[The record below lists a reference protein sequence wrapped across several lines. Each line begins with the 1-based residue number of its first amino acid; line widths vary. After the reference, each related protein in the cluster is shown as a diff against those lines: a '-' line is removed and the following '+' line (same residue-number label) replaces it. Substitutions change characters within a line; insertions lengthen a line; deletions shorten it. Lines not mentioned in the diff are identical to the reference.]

1 MSKEMIKKEVFSGTV
16 TNTANSTVTDDEL
29 KMINAYTRRE
39 LNADE
44 VYVFS
49 VVLCDNDIDRDNER
63 FTVESLFALEKLFVG
78 KTGIIDH
85 NPSAKN
91 QTARI
96 FSCGVEAVSGMKTKT
111 GDDYFQLKA
120 RAYMPNSEGNRDVIT
135 AIDSGIIKEVS
146 VGCAVEKTVCNICG
160 EDMERCVHRKGESYG
175 GKICCGELL
184 NPYDAYEWSFV
195 AVPAQKNAGVTKS
208 HLNNRKEMTMEK
220 ILKNLDEKKGFN
232 LSEAD
237 CKKLR
242 NYVDNLRQLAK
253 DGAYYRESL
262 TSEVVKLSALVQP
275 DISRETMG
283 NIAKSMTVSQLCEFR
298 NAFKKQKDMSFEA
311 VPQLYNEK
319 HNNKNSDLNGQFTI

>member
-1 MSKEMIKKEVFSGTV
+1 MSKEMIKKEVFSGAV
-16 TNTANSTVTDDEL
+16 ADDVNSAVTDEEL
-29 KMINAYTRRE
+29 KLINAYTRRE
-39 LNADE
+39 LSAEE

-63 FTVESLFALEKLFVG
+63 FTVESLFVLEKLFVG

-85 NPSAKN
+85 NPSARN

-111 GDDYFQLKA
+111 GDDYFRLKA
-120 RAYMPNSEGNRDVIT
+120 RAYMPKSEGNRDIIA

-146 VGCAVEKTVCNICG
+146 VGCAVEKTVCSICG
-160 EDMERCVHRKGESYG
+160 EDMERCVHNRGENYG
-175 GKICCGELL
+175 GKICCGELV

-220 ILKNLDEKKGFN
+220 ILKNLDEERGFS
-232 LSEAD
+232 LSETD
-237 CKKLR
+237 CKKLKS
-242 NYVDNLRQLAK
+242 YVDNLRQLAK

-262 TSEVVKLSALVQP
+262 TSGVVKLSALVQP
-275 DISRETMG
+275 DISRETMEKV
-283 NIAKSMTVSQLCEFR
+283 AKSMTVSQLCEFR
-298 NAFKKQKDMSFEA
+298 NAFKKQKDIGFEA
-311 VPQLYNEK
+311 VPQLYND
-319 HNNKNSDLNGQFTI
+319 KNSKNNTDMNGQFTI

>member
-1 MSKEMIKKEVFSGTV
+1 MSKEMIKKEVFSGAV
-16 TNTANSTVTDDEL
+16 ADDVNSAVTDEEL
-29 KMINAYTRRE
+29 KLINAYTRRE
-39 LNADE
+39 LSAEE

-85 NPSAKN
+85 NPSARN

-111 GDDYFQLKA
+111 GDDYFRLKA
-120 RAYMPNSEGNRDVIT
+120 RAYMPKSEGNRDIIA

-146 VGCAVEKTVCNICG
+146 VGCAVEKTVCSICG
-160 EDMERCVHRKGESYG
+160 ENMGRCVHNRGENYG
-175 GKICCGELL
+175 GKICCGELV

-195 AVPAQKNAGVTKS
+195 AVPAQKKAGVTKS
-208 HLNNRKEMTMEK
+208 HLNNGKEMTMEK
-220 ILKNLDEKKGFN
+220 ILINLDEERGFS
-232 LSEAD
+232 LSETD
-237 CKKLR
+237 CKKLKS
-242 NYVDNLRQLAK
+242 YVDNLRQLAK

-275 DISRETMG
+275 DISRETMEKV
-283 NIAKSMTVSQLCEFR
+283 AKSMTVSQLCEFR
-298 NAFKKQKDMSFEA
+298 NAFKKQKDIGFEA
-311 VPQLYNEK
+311 VPQLYNDK
-319 HNNKNSDLNGQFTI
+319 NNKKILT